1 MGHTI
6 KLAALGAV
14 AFMVLDGVWLGLL
27 MKNFYRDQL
36 APIVRLADGG
46 IAPNWPAAFV
56 VYALLGTGI
65 ALFVIPRAST
75 VSLAAAYGALFG
87 LVVYGVYDFTNYS
100 TLRQWPFV
108 LALADVAWGA
118 AASAARSSG
127 RPECGSVRKQ
137 RNSPAQYPI
146 RAVSKLT
153 GIAIDTLR
161 AWERRHRA
169 VTPVRDDRG
178 RMYTDADIARLRLLR
193 GAVEHGHS
201 IGRLAG
207 LTDAELRR
215 LAATADANAASAV
228 APTRRTP
235 LDTAAL
241 TAALQKYDATAI
253 DQQISRLAAVLPPL
267 ELLRDVLM
275 PVLAQVGDEWHR
287 GPARIAHEHLMSS
300 TMRNILGSFLRLYAR
315 PDVSTRLLF
324 ATLAGERHEI
334 GTLGAAMLAASSGLG
349 VAYLGPDL
357 PAREIVESVRPAG
370 AQVLVLG
377 LTATS
382 AGKAKERELR
392 TIVRDL
398 PKEVEL
404 WAGGRGAV
412 RHTAVISPRGLV
424 LRDYNA
430 YQQELVRI
438 GGRVA

>member
-1 MGHTI
+1 M
-6 KLAALGAV
+6 
-14 AFMVLDGVWLGLL
+14 
-27 MKNFYRDQL
+27 
-36 APIVRLADGG
+36 
-46 IAPNWPAAFV
+46 
-56 VYALLGTGI
+56 
-65 ALFVIPRAST
+65 
-75 VSLAAAYGALFG
+75 
-87 LVVYGVYDFTNYS
+87 
-100 TLRQWPFV
+100 
-108 LALADVAWGA
+108 
-118 AASAARSSG
+118 
-127 RPECGSVRKQ
+127 RKQ

-207 LTDAELRR
+207 LADAELRR
-215 LAATADANAASAV
+215 LAATAGASAV
-228 APTRRTP
+228 SEAAPTRRTP
-235 LDTAAL
+235 VDTAAL

-253 DQQISRLAAVLPPL
+253 DQQISRLASVLPPL
-267 ELLRDVLM
+267 ELLRDLLM
-275 PVLAQVGDEWHR
+275 PVLAQVGDDWHR

-315 PDVSTRLLF
+315 PEASPRLVF

-334 GTLGAAMLAASSGLG
+334 GTLGAAMLAASTGLG

-377 LTATS
+377 LTARS
-382 AGKAKERELR
+382 AGKARERELR

-404 WAGGRGAV
+404 WAGGRGAA
-412 RHTAVISPRGLV
+412 RYASIITSRGLV
-424 LRDYNA
+424 FGDYAA
-430 YQQELVRI
+430 YQRELIRI

>member
-1 MGHTI
+1 
-6 KLAALGAV
+6 
-14 AFMVLDGVWLGLL
+14 
-27 MKNFYRDQL
+27 
-36 APIVRLADGG
+36 
-46 IAPNWPAAFV
+46 
-56 VYALLGTGI
+56 
-65 ALFVIPRAST
+65 
-75 VSLAAAYGALFG
+75 
-87 LVVYGVYDFTNYS
+87 
-100 TLRQWPFV
+100 
-108 LALADVAWGA
+108 
-118 AASAARSSG
+118 
-127 RPECGSVRKQ
+127 
-137 RNSPAQYPI
+137 
-146 RAVSKLT
+146 
-153 GIAIDTLR
+153 
-161 AWERRHRA
+161 
-169 VTPVRDDRG
+169 
-178 RMYTDADIARLRLLR
+178 
-193 GAVEHGHS
+193 VEQGHS

-215 LAATADANAASAV
+215 LAATADASAASAV
-228 APTRRTP
+228 APRRRTP
-235 LDTAAL
+235 FDPATLR
-241 TAALQKYDATAI
+241 AALQKYDATGI
-253 DQQISRLAAVLPPL
+253 DQEISRLAAILPPL

-275 PVLAQVGDEWHR
+275 PVLAQVGDDWHR

-324 ATLAGERHEI
+324 ATLAGVRHEI
-334 GTLGAAMLAASSGLG
+334 GTLGAAMLAASTGLG

-412 RHTAVISPRGLV
+412 RHTAIISPRGLV

-438 GGRVA
+438 GGRIA

>member
-1 MGHTI
+1 
-6 KLAALGAV
+6 
-14 AFMVLDGVWLGLL
+14 
-27 MKNFYRDQL
+27 
-36 APIVRLADGG
+36 
-46 IAPNWPAAFV
+46 
-56 VYALLGTGI
+56 
-65 ALFVIPRAST
+65 
-75 VSLAAAYGALFG
+75 
-87 LVVYGVYDFTNYS
+87 
-100 TLRQWPFV
+100 
-108 LALADVAWGA
+108 
-118 AASAARSSG
+118 
-127 RPECGSVRKQ
+127 
-137 RNSPAQYPI
+137 
-146 RAVSKLT
+146 
-153 GIAIDTLR
+153 
-161 AWERRHRA
+161 
-169 VTPVRDDRG
+169 
-178 RMYTDADIARLRLLR
+178 MYTDADIARLRLLR

-228 APTRRTP
+228 APTQRTP

-357 PAREIVESVRPAG
+357 PAREIVESVKPAG

-382 AGKAKERELR
+382 AGKSQGAR
-392 TIVRDL
+392 TSHDR
-398 PKEVEL
+398 PRSPE
-404 WAGGRGAV
+404 GGRAV
-412 RHTAVISPRGLV
+412 
-424 LRDYNA
+424 
-430 YQQELVRI
+430 
-438 GGRVA
+438 GGRTRRRAPHRRSSARGDWSFATTTPTNRSSSASADAVA

>member
-1 MGHTI
+1 M
-6 KLAALGAV
+6 
-14 AFMVLDGVWLGLL
+14 
-27 MKNFYRDQL
+27 
-36 APIVRLADGG
+36 
-46 IAPNWPAAFV
+46 
-56 VYALLGTGI
+56 
-65 ALFVIPRAST
+65 
-75 VSLAAAYGALFG
+75 
-87 LVVYGVYDFTNYS
+87 
-100 TLRQWPFV
+100 
-108 LALADVAWGA
+108 
-118 AASAARSSG
+118 
-127 RPECGSVRKQ
+127 RKP
-137 RNSPAQYPI
+137 RNSNAQYPI
-146 RAVSKLT
+146 RAVAKLT

-169 VTPVRDDRG
+169 VTPVRDNRG

-228 APTRRTP
+228 APTQRTP

-357 PAREIVESVRPAG
+357 PAREIVESVTPAG

-398 PKEVEL
+398 PKETEL

-412 RHTAVISPRGLV
+412 RYTALISPRGLV
-424 LRDYNA
+424 LPDYNA
-430 YQQELVRI
+430 YQLELVRV